1 MTARGR
7 EAIRGGSSRKAAR
20 RKAAP
25 PKATP
30 RTTALRSAANSGVDL
45 GSLPAALGYLLR
57 RAQVAVFADFI
68 ATLDGVGLRPGQYGA
83 LIVIQGNPG
92 LSQRELCAALDIQEA
107 NFVPMMN
114 GLVRRRLAQRRPSP
128 ADHRRYALHITTRGA
143 ALLRRARALQHSHEA
158 RLVARLGP
166 RGRATL
172 TRLLQALASL

>member
-1 MTARGR
+1 M
-7 EAIRGGSSRKAAR
+7 AAR
-20 RKAAP
+20 RRPGGRKGAGYRLAIGSGAQRGAAGG
-25 PKATP
+25 
-30 RTTALRSAANSGVDL
+30 NVDL

-68 ATLDGVGLRPGQYGA
+68 STLDEVGLRPGQYGA
-83 LIVIQGNPG
+83 LIVIEGNPG

-128 ADHRRYALHITTRGA
+128 ADHRRYALHLTARGA
-143 ALLRRARALQHSHEA
+143 ALLRRARSLQRSHEA

-166 RGRATL
+166 RGRVTL
-172 TRLLQALASL
+172 TRLLQALATL

>member
-1 MTARGR
+1 MAARGKQ
-7 EAIRGGSSRKAAR
+7 AIGAAMT

-25 PKATP
+25 RKAT
-30 RTTALRSAANSGVDL
+30 LRSAAGSSVDL

-68 ATLDGVGLRPGQYGA
+68 TTLDGVGLRPGQYGA

-128 ADHRRYALHITTRGA
+128 ADHRRYALHLTARGA
-143 ALLRRARALQHSHEA
+143 ALLRRARALQRSHES

-172 TRLLQALASL
+172 TRLLQALATL

>member
-1 MTARGR
+1 MAARGK
-7 EAIRGGSSRKAAR
+7 EASRGVASRKLAPRRLAAR
-20 RKAAP
+20 KAP
-25 PKATP
+25 
-30 RTTALRSAANSGVDL
+30 LRSAANSSVDL

-128 ADHRRYALHITTRGA
+128 ADHRRYALHLTARGA
-143 ALLRRARALQHSHEA
+143 ALLRRARALQHSHAA